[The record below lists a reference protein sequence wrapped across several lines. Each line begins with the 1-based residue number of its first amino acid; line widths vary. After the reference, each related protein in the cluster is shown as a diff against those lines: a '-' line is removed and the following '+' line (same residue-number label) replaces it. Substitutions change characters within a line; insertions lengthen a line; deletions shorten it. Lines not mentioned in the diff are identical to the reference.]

1 MSGCLQIN
9 SQQWNLAGADGLKLF
24 LPRARH
30 DGSIYFQTDWSFLPS
45 DMDAA
50 TAPAA
55 APRLRLRLIGS
66 VPGLGDW
73 RDLENLFL
81 GYHEPA
87 DGKEL
92 EDTRGPDMWI
102 WPPGE
107 TEPLL
112 FGQWDTD
119 LKFGERHGHE
129 FEFSLTASV
138 PSQRASKFRLDYS
151 LKEFFKQP
159 VPPDWEL
166 PEWINEVEDEM
177 SFAGRVEFRDIL
189 CSAPINAAQPLAWA
203 TQMAR
208 RELAVEDFG
217 PCSVHQEDCPGKFK
231 LSDVG
236 SSGRVV
242 LLQMPPGCV
251 KRP

>member
-1 MSGCLQIN
+1 MDGCLQIN
-9 SQQWNLAGADGLKLF
+9 SQQWTLAGSDGLKLF
-24 LPRARH
+24 LPREHR
-30 DGSIYFQTDWSFLPS
+30 DRCIYFQTDWSFLPF
-45 DMDAA
+45 DADAA
-50 TAPAA
+50 TAPAD
-55 APRLRLRLIGS
+55 APRLRLRLIGW
-66 VPGLGDW
+66 VPGLSDW

-81 GYHEPA
+81 GYHEPV

-107 TEPLL
+107 TEPLRY
-112 FGQWDTD
+112 GHWETD
-119 LKFGERHGHE
+119 LKFGERRGHE

-138 PSQRASKFRLDYS
+138 SSQRASKLKMDLS

-166 PEWINEVEDEM
+166 PAWINEVEEEM

-189 CSAPINAAQPLAWA
+189 CSAPINSAQPLAWA
-203 TQMAR
+203 RQMAH
-208 RELAVEDFG
+208 RELAVEEFG
-217 PCSVHQEDCPGKFK
+217 PGSVHHEDCPGKFK

-236 SSGRVV
+236 HSGRVV
-242 LLQMPPGCV
+242 LLQMPTG
-251 KRP
+251 